1 MLFVT
6 TRGFLPIV
14 DDCALQ
20 ASLCIA
26 PPQGR

>member
-6 TRGFLPIV
+6 TRGFLHVV
-14 DDCALQ
+14 DDCALYT
-20 ASLCIA
+20 AFSIA